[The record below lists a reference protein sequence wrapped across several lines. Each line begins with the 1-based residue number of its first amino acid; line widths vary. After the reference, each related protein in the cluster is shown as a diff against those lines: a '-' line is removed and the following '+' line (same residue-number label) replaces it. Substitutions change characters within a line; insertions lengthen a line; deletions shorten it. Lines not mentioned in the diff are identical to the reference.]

1 MKELGAAVLKYLSQ
15 YASSGILLLDIKP
28 LLSFK
33 KVSVNT
39 HVCSSNSLFLASF
52 ACSIVGRLKSMT
64 LSLLPGTAGIV
75 VNLYILEEQ
84 HVEFI

>member
-1 MKELGAAVLKYLSQ
+1 ML
-15 YASSGILLLDIKP
+15 ILTCVP
-28 LLSFK
+28 LIVF
-33 KVSVNT
+33 
-39 HVCSSNSLFLASF
+39 FLASF

-84 HVEFI
+84 HVEFIERLLMQPITLAFNNILNDYSVSAYSLCRDD